1 MCPII
6 IFLSM
11 AITPQNLA
19 FIDAVEEAR
28 LQALWFFAEYYWG
41 DEVWEEGYEIDKND
55 TYWIGNNLSIGD
67 IFVSLDDIEMIAR
80 EEIPWKVFL
89 SWYDFSLCRE
99 FSEMRLNLHTFHQ
112 LWK

>member
-1 MCPII
+1 
-6 IFLSM
+6 M

-55 TYWIGNNLSIGD
+55 TTG
-67 IFVSLDDIEMIAR
+67 
-80 EEIPWKVFL
+80 
-89 SWYDFSLCRE
+89 
-99 FSEMRLNLHTFHQ
+99 
-112 LWK
+112 